1 MISNC
6 DAYEGDYMIEKNDW
20 SVLRIVLGIVCVW
33 AAALS
38 ADTVELVILDKPL
51 HGGHINPTLYGGFV
65 ELLDDHVPGMW
76 AEMLGDRNFEGV
88 APRADWDYYLG
99 ALNLCDR
106 DWDKSETWTYSTES
120 PWNGAQSAKL
130 TAVKGR
136 PAQLTQSQLAVT
148 KGMTYLFS
156 GYFRG
161 GPMPLALS
169 VRIKAL
175 LPDGQWMALGASTV
189 PQVGTD
195 WTRVTSRLTST
206 GTTDRAVLEIE
217 AAGEGSLWMDKLSLM
232 PADNIDGWRKDV
244 VEAVKEL
251 RPPILRWGGS
261 TIDPG
266 GYKWKDGIGDRDKR
280 TPFLNA
286 NWGRRDSHDVGV
298 EEFIQFCRA
307 VGSEPLVCV
316 SYADGPQ
323 SAGELVEYCNGSAD
337 TPWGKT
343 RAQNGHPEPYGVKY
357 WQLGNEVGDAQVTG
371 RSSDFC
377 QAIKKVD
384 PSATILTSFPSPDLL
399 ERVGGCIRYLGPHYY
414 SSDLAW
420 VESDI
425 GGLRQLIRNS
435 EYRDTVKLA
444 ITEWNFN
451 AGNWGLG
458 RGKLY
463 TLDCALFEARFLN
476 LLHRSCDIVGIACRS
491 NLVNSLCAGTIQTN
505 AAGLYKV
512 PGFHVM
518 KLFRDHTR
526 PVPLMISQAP
536 QWLDVTACASED
548 RQAMTVFAV
557 NTRGEPVEVR
567 LDLSSFGAGMN
578 IVGGE
583 VGGDAQDRRQVDV
596 TNGWDHPERVR
607 TMPLQFQGQT
617 CSLPAYSV
625 AAVEIR

>member
-1 MISNC
+1 
-6 DAYEGDYMIEKNDW
+6 MIERRGW
-20 SVLRIVLGIVCVW
+20 LVLLTLVGIVCVW
-33 AAALS
+33 AGRLS
-38 ADTVELVILDKPL
+38 AETVEIVILDKPL
-51 HGGHINPTLYGGFV
+51 HGGRIMPTLYGGFV

-76 AEMLGDRNFEGV
+76 GEMLGDRNFEGV
-88 APRADWDYYLG
+88 APAANWDYYLG

-106 DWDKSETWTYSTES
+106 DWDKNETWSYSTES

-136 PAQLTQSQLAVT
+136 PGQLTQGRLAVV

-161 GPMPLALS
+161 GSTPPALT

-175 LPDGQWMALGASTV
+175 LPDGQWMSLGSSTL
-189 PQVGTD
+189 PEVGAE
-195 WTRVTSRLTST
+195 WTKVSARLACT

-217 AAGEGSLWMDKLSLM
+217 AAGEGSLWADKLSLM
-232 PADNIDGWRKDV
+232 PADNIDGWRRDV

-286 NWGRRDSHDVGV
+286 VWGRRDSHDVGV
-298 EEFIQFCRA
+298 DEFTRFCRA
-307 VGSEPLVCV
+307 VGSEPLVCM

-323 SAGELVEYCNGSAD
+323 SAGELVEYCNGSVD
-337 TPWGKT
+337 TPWGKR
-343 RAQNGHPEPYGVKY
+343 RAQNGHTEPYGVKY
-357 WQLGNEVGDAQVTG
+357 WQLGNEVANAEVTG
-371 RSSDFC
+371 KSVEFC
-377 QAIKKVD
+377 QAIKKAD
-384 PSATILTSFPSPDLL
+384 PGATILTSFPSPELL
-399 ERVGGCIRYLGPHYY
+399 ERVGSYIGYLGPHYY

-425 GGLRQLIRNS
+425 AGLRRLVRDS
-435 EYRDTVKLA
+435 KYRDTVKLA
-444 ITEWNFN
+444 ITEWNID

-463 TLDCALFEARFLN
+463 TLGCALFEARFLN
-476 LLHRSCDIVGIACRS
+476 LLHRSSDIVGIACRS
-491 NLVNSLCAGTIQTN
+491 NLVNSFCAGTIQTN

-518 KLFRDHTR
+518 KLFRDHSK
-526 PVPLMISQAP
+526 PLPLTISQVP

-548 RQAMTVFAV
+548 RGAVTVFAV
-557 NTRGEPVEVR
+557 NTRGEPAEVR
-567 LDLSSFGAGMN
+567 LDLSPLGDGMK
-578 IVGGE
+578 IAGGE
-583 VGGDAQDRRQVDV
+583 VVGDTQDRRQTDV
-596 TNGWDHPERVR
+596 ANGWDRPERVK
-607 TMPLQFQGQT
+607 TMPLKFEGRT
-617 CSLPAYSV
+617 CRLPAFSV
-625 AAVEIR
+625 AAIEIR